1 MGDISLLTGD
11 IEFELGDFKQTD
23 SIINMVL
30 LSLFIDGRVPDDF
43 GYDDPRGYYG
53 TVLRGEHEGSWLWTL
68 QREKIT
74 AETIARAND
83 YSKNATQWIITQ
95 GLADDIIFTFTR
107 DNIKPTLLNMYVE
120 IIKDSIVIDSI
131 NIQNIYNR
139 S

>member
-11 IEFELGDFKQTD
+11 LEFEGGDFKQTE
-23 SIINMVL
+23 SIINLVL
-30 LSLFIDGRVPDDF
+30 LSLFIDGRVPEEF

-53 TVLRGEHEGSWLWTL
+53 TVLRGEHAGSWLWTL

-74 AETIARAND
+74 DETIARAND